1 MAKLYGLSGKV
12 TGKKGDMVF
21 SVRNGE
27 QIIRQYN
34 PIISNPRTEG
44 QVNARIKMKLMSQ
57 LSAIFAPAIAIVRE
71 GAKSARNI
79 FSSINY
85 PLIEVVESR
94 GKIAL
99 DKLQITKSS
108 RAMFGFTATRNGST
122 NIQCALSED
131 ASSQLDEV
139 MYVLATIASDD
150 TIRVVGSTLVSAAGA
165 GGTFAGSLP
174 YTTDAYVVLAYGL
187 SKLSSKARVAFD
199 NIEGDAATHVAELI
213 ANRTVTANDYTLTET
228 KGVKV
233 AAL

>member
-12 TGKKGDMVF
+12 TGKKGDIVF

-34 PIISNPRTEG
+34 PIVSNPRTVG
-44 QVNARIKMKLMSQ
+44 QVTARIKMKLMSQ
-57 LSAIFAPAIAIVRE
+57 LSAIFASAIAIARE
-71 GAKSARNI
+71 GAKSPRNI

-85 PLIEVVESR
+85 ELIDVADSK
-94 GKIAL
+94 GTIAL

-108 RAMFGFTATRNGST
+108 RAMYDFTAVRNGST

-131 ASSQLDEV
+131 GSGQVDEV
-139 MYVLATIASDD
+139 MYVLATIAADD
-150 TIRVVGSTLVSAAGA
+150 TIRVVGSTLVTEAGA
-165 GGTFAGSLP
+165 GGTFPGNLP
-174 YTTDAYVVLAYGL
+174 YTADAYVVLAYGL
-187 SKLSSKARVAFD
+187 SKLSSKARVAFN

-213 ANRTVTANDYTLTET
+213 ANRTVTANDFFLTET